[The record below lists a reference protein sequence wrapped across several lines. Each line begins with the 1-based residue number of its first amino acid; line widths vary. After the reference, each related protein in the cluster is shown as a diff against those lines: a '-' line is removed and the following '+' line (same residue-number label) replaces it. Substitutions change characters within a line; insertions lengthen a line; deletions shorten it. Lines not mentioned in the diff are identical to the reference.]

1 MEKSKK
7 LKWSEMFNDKL
18 GYSLRILLA
27 LLFLISAVAKIAKGW
42 IPEFP
47 FIDFSPHFALTT
59 FENKQLIPMGF
70 SEFWAGYFSRTLI
83 GCELALGLL
92 LLQPHY
98 FKRLV
103 LPMSFLILMIFSVHL
118 TYEIIATGN
127 KGNCGC
133 FGALLPM
140 TPLQALIKN
149 VLAMGLLGF
158 LYKRYAK
165 EDDLLNF
172 NWVMNVTLSSI
183 LLIYL
188 VGPMTKKNT
197 NVPIP
202 LVEESNALDTVN
214 KGAVDT
220 LKATIE
226 PKTNN
231 DTQNVVVEVLPEP
244 QKKSSGYAKFYLDI
258 DKGKKILCF
267 FAPGCD
273 HCKET
278 AKELTKLKKQ
288 VKDFPEMKIIF
299 MDEETELIPAFFDFA
314 GSKYTFQVLDVASF
328 WQAMG
333 GTKDTPG
340 VIYLWNGNIM
350 KEYDGINEKKF
361 KMSEFKKVV
370 TKPYKP

>member
-1 MEKSKK
+1 MEKSTQF
-7 LKWSEMFNDKL
+7 KWSDMFQDKL
-18 GYSLRILLA
+18 GYSLRVILS
-27 LLFLISAVAKIAKGW
+27 LLFLISAIAKIAKGW

-103 LPMSFLILMIFSVHL
+103 LPMSFLILMIFSLHL
-118 TYEIIATGN
+118 TYEIFTTGN
-127 KGNCGC
+127 TGNCGC

-140 TPLQALIKN
+140 SPLQALIKN
-149 VLAMGLLGF
+149 ILAMAVLGY
-158 LYKRYAK
+158 LYKRYSK
-165 EDDLLNF
+165 ENDLLNF
-172 NWVMNVTLSSI
+172 NWVMNVTLGSI

-188 VGPMTKKNT
+188 VGPMTQKTTK
-197 NVPIP
+197 VAAPV
-202 LVEESNALDTVN
+202 VEEEIVIDTIV
-214 KGAVDT
+214 KVKEDT
-220 LKATIE
+220 LKPLPEKVVEEPVLE
-226 PKTNN
+226 PK
-231 DTQNVVVEVLPEP
+231 
-244 QKKSSGYAKFYLDI
+244 KKNSGYAKFYADI

-288 VKDFPEMKIIF
+288 VKDFPEVKIIF
-299 MDEETELIPAFFDFA
+299 MDEEAELIPAFFEYA
-314 GSKYTFQVLDVASF
+314 GAKYTHQVLDVASF

-361 KMSEFKKVV
+361 KMNEFKNVV